1 MSTVD
6 LVVIGAGPAGANAAL
21 SAAGQGLSVV
31 LLDEAPA
38 VGGQIYRAPAGGISS
53 PDAKIDRDRRAGEE
67 LRAAMARSSVDFRLG
82 RRVWSVTEG
91 FRVDAL
97 SPAGPEMITAPRLV
111 AATGAHERVV
121 PFEGWT
127 LPGVMGLA
135 AATILLKAEAMI
147 PGRRIVVAGCGPLLV
162 AVAAKVMR
170 AGGEI
175 AALVDLASPGEWLR
189 ALPQLASRPGLLAE
203 GMAWA
208 ESIARRRVPVF
219 FRHAVLRAEAG
230 PDGDSVG
237 RVVIAPVDA
246 LGRRRPGGERSF
258 DVDCLL
264 VGHGLVPGS
273 DVPRLLRAEHRY
285 DRSRGGWVP
294 TLDQAGRTS
303 IAGLYAVG
311 DGAGV
316 CGAHVAALAGEMA
329 GLAAAQD
336 AGRIADNPAQARLQ
350 ALALERTRAMRFA
363 NGIAR
368 LMAPRSGLLATIE
381 RDVVVCRCEEV
392 TRGQIEDALD
402 AGAREVNQLK
412 HFTRCGMGP
421 CQGRMCGE
429 AAAELVALRVGS
441 REAAGRWTMRT
452 PLRPIGLDSLLG
464 DFSYDDIPVPEPAP
478 L

>member
-1 MSTVD
+1 MSAVD

-31 LLDEAPA
+31 LVDEAPA
-38 VGGQIYRAPAGGISS
+38 VGGQIYRAPLEASSS
-53 PDAKIDRDRRAGEE
+53 PGAKRDRDRRAGDD
-67 LRAAMARSSVDFRLG
+67 LRAAIERSAVDLRLG
-82 RRVWSVTEG
+82 RRVWSVTGG

-97 SPAGPEMITAPRLV
+97 SAAGPETITAPRLV

-127 LPGVMGLA
+127 LPGVLGLA
-135 AATILLKAEAMI
+135 AATVLLKAEAMI

-162 AVAAKVMR
+162 AVAAKVVQ

-175 AALVDLASPGEWLR
+175 AALVDLASPGEWLK
-189 ALPQLASRPGLLAE
+189 ALPKLASRPGLLAE
-203 GMAWA
+203 GLAWA
-208 ESIARRRVPVF
+208 VTIGRRRVPVF

-230 PDGDSVG
+230 SGDDSLG

-246 LGRRRPGGERSF
+246 LGRSRPGRERSF

-273 DVPRLLRAEHRY
+273 DVPRLLRAKHHY
-285 DRSRGGWVP
+285 DRARGGWVP
-294 TLDQAGRTS
+294 TVDEAGRTS
-303 IAGLYAVG
+303 MSGLYAVG

-329 GLAAAQD
+329 GLAVGQD
-336 AGRIADNPAQARLQ
+336 AGRITDRPAQARLR
-350 ALALERTRAMRFA
+350 ALAIERARAMRFA
-363 NGIAR
+363 DGIAR
-368 LMAPRSGLLATIE
+368 LTAQRPGLVDSMA

-402 AGAREVNQLK
+402 AGAIEVNQLK

-429 AAAELVALRVGS
+429 TAAELVAQRVGS
-441 REAAGRWTMRT
+441 REAAGRWTVRP
-452 PLRPIGLDSLLG
+452 PLRPIGLEGLLG